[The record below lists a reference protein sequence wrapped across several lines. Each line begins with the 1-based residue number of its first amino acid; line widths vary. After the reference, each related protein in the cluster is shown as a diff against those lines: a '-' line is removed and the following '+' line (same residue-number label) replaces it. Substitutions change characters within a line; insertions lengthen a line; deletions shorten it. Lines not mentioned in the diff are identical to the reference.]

1 MPTLEGPIP
10 ALVTP
15 FSRDNEIN
23 VKLLQELVEWL
34 LAQRAGGFFVNGTSG
49 EGFLM
54 SLPERQM
61 ALETVVGQV
70 RGRVPVVVN
79 VSALATQD
87 AVTLAKGAA
96 AAGVDGVSAVPPFYY
111 RVDDEAIKCHFAA
124 IGSATSLP
132 LYLYNIPVTTGLLIT
147 AAQFGQL
154 LSAVPTLS
162 GMKYSAHD
170 LFNLRRI
177 IELGEGHLNI
187 LSGYDEVF
195 LPALSIGVDGA
206 IGSTLNYMCLQYRR
220 IYEAF
225 RNSELALAL
234 EIQSK
239 VNRVISAVVGLGT
252 LAAVTKAPLSF
263 LGFGID
269 DGRAPIRALT
279 DEERVRLKADLETA
293 GFFDLERR

>member
-15 FSRDNEIN
+15 FTRDDEIN
-23 VKLLQELVEWL
+23 VTLLQELVEWL

-54 SLPERQM
+54 SLPERQL
-61 ALETVVGQV
+61 ALETVVDQV
-70 RGRVPVVVN
+70 RGRVPVVAN
-79 VSALATQD
+79 VSALATRD
-87 AVTLAKGAA
+87 AVTLAQGAA

-111 RVDDEAIKCHFAA
+111 PLDDEAITCHFAT
-124 IGSATSLP
+124 IGLATSLP

-154 LSAVPTLS
+154 LSAVPAFS
-162 GMKYSAHD
+162 GMKYSVHD
-170 LFNLRRI
+170 LFNLRKI
-177 IELGEGHLNI
+177 IELGEGRLNI

-225 RNSELALAL
+225 RNGELALAL
-234 EIQSK
+234 QIQSK
-239 VNRVISAVVGLGT
+239 VNRVISAVAALGT

-293 GFFDLERR
+293 GFFDLERC